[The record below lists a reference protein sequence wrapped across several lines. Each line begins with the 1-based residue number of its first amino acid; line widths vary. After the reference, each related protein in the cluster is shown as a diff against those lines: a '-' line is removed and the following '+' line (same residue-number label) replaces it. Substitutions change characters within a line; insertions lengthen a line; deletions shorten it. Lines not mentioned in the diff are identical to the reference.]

1 MAENNME
8 RIRLT
13 CTIDAVNSSNK
24 SIHVYWSLSD
34 SISEQEFRELQ
45 THLAEFCSSDNNIF
59 NKSRVMHLPGTCRD
73 EGTPVQLISNKKYQY
88 EHADFDQLL
97 PLLEQVEKR
106 KKHARISRNQDY

>member
-24 SIHVYWSLSD
+24 SIHVHWSLSD

-45 THLAEFCSSDNNIF
+45 TRLAEFCSSDNNIF
-59 NKSRVMHLPGTCRD
+59 NKSRVIRLPGTCRD
-73 EGTPVQLISNKKYQY
+73 EGTPVQLISNKEYQMNKQILINCY
-88 EHADFDQLL
+88 HYLNRL
-97 PLLEQVEKR
+97 KREKSMT
-106 KKHARISRNQDY
+106 A